1 LPAFAGASAPT
12 RLREVKAVKNQNLLP
27 YIPRL
32 KDSRVLVLGDLMV
45 DEYIW
50 GSVSRISPEAPVPVV
65 NVTSESLRLGGAG
78 NVVNNIHSLG
88 GKVWLCGVVGNDP
101 MGRKVVHDLRK
112 MGVDTSG
119 VVVEPER
126 VTTVKTR
133 IIAQHQQV
141 VRYDREVVLPIQPE
155 SIRRILSFLDENLG
169 QLDAVLISD
178 YAKGVVCETLVK
190 ELRSS
195 ALKSGKIL
203 AVDPKVKNVPL
214 FEDVT
219 IITPNHYEAGE
230 AAGIWI
236 RSEEDLRKAG
246 QTLLERLRT
255 ESILITRGDK
265 GMTLFERQGEVTH
278 IPTVA
283 KEVFDVTG
291 AGDTVISVLT
301 MALAVGASAREAA
314 FLSNYAAG
322 IVVGEVG
329 TATLKATDLEDA
341 VRNGVRARRDH
352 KIPNR

>member
-1 LPAFAGASAPT
+1 
-12 RLREVKAVKNQNLLP
+12 VKNEDLAP

-32 KDSRVLVLGDLMV
+32 KDARILVLGDLMV

-50 GSVSRISPEAPVPVV
+50 GNVSRISPEAPVPVV

-88 GKVWLCGVVGNDP
+88 GKVWLCGVVGNDA

-112 MGVDTSG
+112 MGVDTRG

-155 SIRRILSFLDENLG
+155 SIRQILAFLDENLNR
-169 QLDAVLISD
+169 LDAVLISD
-178 YAKGVVCETLVK
+178 YAKGVVCESLVK
-190 ELRSS
+190 EVRSS
-195 ALKSGKIL
+195 ALKGGKIL

-214 FEDVT
+214 FQGVT

-236 RSEEDLRKAG
+236 RSEEDLLKAG
-246 QTLLERLRT
+246 RTLLENLRA
-255 ESILITRGDK
+255 ESILITRGEK
-265 GMTLFERQGEVTH
+265 GMTLFESKGDVTH

-301 MALAVGASAREAA
+301 MALAIGVPAREAA

-322 IVVGEVG
+322 IVVGEIG
-329 TATLKATDLEDA
+329 TATLKTADLEDA
-341 VRNGVRARRDH
+341 VRNGVRARSQH